1 MSERYRIS
9 PRTVV
14 VLVTMWAAGCAS
26 AGHASRGEPI
36 APQHLGC
43 HAALRVPEPLWTSRT
58 YESDAEITAAAQEF
72 EAAERLREH
81 SAEVRQAEVEACS
94 ALADADRTMNPLARR
109 DDIAEVVRVV
119 DRERF
124 GRTEDPRTKSVLV
137 RFGPVPGLTRVWLV
151 EALACHLAR
160 DRAAV
165 RTAGHAELFPMSV
178 VAESAVT
185 DAELGFLVRL
195 ETIDEQGA
203 RLILSAIRPRTRT
216 RIAR

>member
-1 MSERYRIS
+1 MPESRRIS
-9 PRTVV
+9 PRIVV

-26 AGHASRGEPI
+26 TGHASRGQQI

-43 HAALRVPEPLWTSRT
+43 HAALRVTAPLWTSRT
-58 YESDAEITAAAQEF
+58 YDSDAEITAAAQEF

-94 ALADADRTMNPLARR
+94 ALSDADRMTNPLARR
-109 DDIAEVVRVV
+109 DDIAEVVRIV

-137 RFGPVPGLTRVWLV
+137 RFAPVPGLTRAWLA

-160 DRAAV
+160 DRAV
-165 RTAGHAELFPMSV
+165 LRTAGHAEFFPMSV
-178 VAESAVT
+178 VAQFAVT
-185 DAELGFLVRL
+185 DAESGFLVRL
-195 ETIDEQGA
+195 ETSDEQGA
-203 RLILSAIRPRTRT
+203 RLVLSAIRPRMT
-216 RIAR
+216 RIVR